1 MATIDPTVIFGV
13 PLNPPAVPDT
23 LPVTSPVKSPTNV
36 VAVTIP
42 DVLMETVVPIP
53 TDFCCPPASENSIS
67 PLESCLIVIEFAIP
81 IIISS
86 RPRSCLADG
95 SRTIDPVPIV
105 RIPVTLASPVTTK
118 FSP

>member
-36 VAVTIP
+36 VAVMIP

-53 TDFCCPPASENSIS
+53 TDFCCPPESVNSIS
-67 PLESCLIVIEFAIP
+67 PLSSCFIVIVFAVP
-81 IIISS
+81 ITTSS
-86 RPRSCLADG
+86 RPL
-95 SRTIDPVPIV
+95 
-105 RIPVTLASPVTTK
+105 TLSYTHLTLPTNYSV
-118 FSP
+118 